1 MNKYILIAILAG
13 ASGCSTLHNSDTSV
27 LQGSWEGAEIGGKTK
42 GMCSIVISENKAEYS
57 GADTNEWLKATFSL
71 REHTN
76 PRQIVFLTTACSYPP
91 HVGTA
96 RYAIYR
102 FEGGAVRL
110 TASEPGDTNVPP
122 SFDAPGA
129 RQFVLRKR

>member
-1 MNKYILIAILAG
+1 MKRFIMIAILAG
-13 ASGCSTLHNSDTSV
+13 ASGCSTLHKSDTAV
-27 LQGSWEGAEIGGKTK
+27 LQGTWEGAEIDGKTK
-42 GMCSIVISENKAEYS
+42 GMCSIVIFGNTAGYR

-71 REHTN
+71 PEQTN
-76 PRQIVFLTTACSYPP
+76 PRRIVFLTTACSYPP
-91 HVGTA
+91 HVGTT

-102 FEGGAVRL
+102 FEEGAVRL

-122 SFDAPGA
+122 SFGAPGT